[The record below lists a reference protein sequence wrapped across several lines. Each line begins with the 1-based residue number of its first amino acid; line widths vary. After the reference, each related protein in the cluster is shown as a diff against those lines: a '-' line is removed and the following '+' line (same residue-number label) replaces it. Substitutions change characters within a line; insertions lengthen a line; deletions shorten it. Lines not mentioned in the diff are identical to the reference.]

1 MKEETVVSEK
11 TEQIVK
17 LVEELTVLELAD
29 LVKIFEDK
37 FGVTAAPAMVAASPA
52 GVAPVAAEVEEKTEF
67 TPVLTG
73 FGANKIQVI
82 KEIRAITGL
91 GLKEA
96 KDLVDQCPN
105 PIKESVTKDEAMD
118 IKKKVEAA
126 GGTVEIK

>member
-17 LVEELTVLELAD
+17 LVEELTVLELAE
-29 LVKIFEDK
+29 LVKTFEDK

-67 TPVLTG
+67 TPVLTS

-105 PIKESVTKDEAMD
+105 PIKESVTKDEAVE

>member
-1 MKEETVVSEK
+1 MSER
-11 TEQIVK
+11 TEQIIK
-17 LVEELTVLELAD
+17 LVEEMTVLELAD
-29 LVKIFEDK
+29 LVKTLEEK
-37 FGVTAAPAMVAASPA
+37 FGVTAAPAMVAAAPGASPTA
-52 GVAPVAAEVEEKTEF
+52 SAAEEKTEF

-96 KDLVDQCPN
+96 KDLVDNCPN
-105 PIKESVTKDEAMD
+105 PIKESVTKDEANE
-118 IKKKVEAA
+118 IKTKIEAA